1 MLTIALVFQG
11 LFFSVNASE
20 DVKAIISSGTE
31 REESLISA
39 SLSNE
44 NSHGYP
50 FSKGGLY
57 SAPLLVKGRVV
68 GFGDEKLQTKH
79 ARQYAERGLVDL
91 AIPELQKTTELYP
104 DDIEA
109 HAYLGWAYSQKGLIP
124 DAVRELQKVLEM
136 NPGLQKMPF
145 DYPMVKD
152 IPATVKEFT
161 TSFEDV
167 IDVINGFSGAHELL
181 GLCYVLQGRLGDALN
196 EYKKVLELESCF
208 VRKDF
213 TSDGKKLISP
223 IDQAIRE
230 YEDVLREMPDCVEA
244 YLRLACAHAEN
255 GILDA
260 AIENMKKVISM
271 EPDRLEAHVYLG
283 CFYAKKWMLDEAVK
297 ELDEAKQLRD
307 RIVEKLVTEAERF
320 IRDCMFDKAIAAT
333 REAMKIDSRNKKA
346 HWLLAMA
353 YSKKGEMDEAVKV
366 CKEIIGLYPDDIHA
380 YALLGWIYAQRDLFK
395 EAIDIAVQAVRIETE
410 NADIRALMAFIYASR
425 NQIHEAIAMC
435 NMVINKASGE
445 NVPADYGWVKGNVT
459 SIEQKRREVIDVMK
473 MRPDYTEAY
482 LCLGWLHSKNGEIDE
497 AITACKKA
505 IELMPDVTVQ
515 PLPLNSV
522 EEPTPSPSQ
531 EGNTKSPLLGGDLG
545 VGELLLPDSYDAYL
559 CLGNMYVQ
567 KGEIKNAITGYGK
580 VLEILSKKAQDNMSL
595 GLESTKKGDIG
606 QAINYFNEALRV
618 DPECEEAYALL
629 ADAYEKKGLH
639 SIGMALRLQ
648 GERLKQGVNN

>member
-11 LFFSVNASE
+11 LFFSVNASG
-20 DVKAIISSGTE
+20 DVKAKISSGAD
-31 REESLISA
+31 REEALISA

-57 SAPLLVKGRVV
+57 SAPLLVKGGERE
-68 GFGDEKLQTKH
+68 FLDKKSHIKQ

-196 EYKKVLELESCF
+196 EYKKVLELKSCF
-208 VRKDF
+208 VRKGVTVHPHLNLPHQGGGIQGNNEYSPPLVGGVRGGGELLRKGF
-213 TSDGKKLISP
+213 IANGKKAIST

-244 YLRLACAHAEN
+244 YLKLACAHAEK

-260 AIENMKKVISM
+260 AIEDIKKVISM

-283 CFYAKKWMLDEAVK
+283 CFYAKKWMLDEAIK
-297 ELDEAKQLRD
+297 ELCEAKELRD
-307 RIVEKLVTEAERF
+307 CILEKLITEGESS
-320 IRDCMFDKAIAAT
+320 IRNCMFDKAIAAT
-333 REAMKIDSRNKKA
+333 REAMKFDSRNRKA
-346 HWLLAMA
+346 HWLLALA
-353 YSKKGEMDEAVKV
+353 YGKKGEMDEAVKV
-366 CKEIIGLYPDDIHA
+366 CKEIIGLYPEDIHA
-380 YALLGWIYAQRDLFK
+380 YTFLGWIYAQRDLFK
-395 EAIDIAVQAVRIETE
+395 EAMDIAVQAVRIEPE

-435 NMVINKASGE
+435 NMVNNKASGE

-459 SIEQKRREVIDVMK
+459 SIEQKLREVIDVLK

-482 LCLGWLHSKNGEIDE
+482 LCLGWLHSKNGDIEK
-497 AITACKKA
+497 AIPAFKKA
-505 IELMPDVTVQ
+505 IEIM
-515 PLPLNSV
+515 
-522 EEPTPSPSQ
+522 
-531 EGNTKSPLLGGDLG
+531 
-545 VGELLLPDSYDAYL
+545 PDSYNAHL
-559 CLGNMYVQ
+559 CLGNMYVR
-567 KGEIKNAITGYGK
+567 KGEIKDAITEYGK
-580 VLEILSKKAQDNMSL
+580 VLEILSKKAQDSMSL
-595 GLESTKKGDIG
+595 GLESTRKGDSG
-606 QAINYFNEALRV
+606 QAVNYFNEVLRV

-629 ADAYEKKGLH
+629 ADAYEKRGLY
-639 SIGMALRLQ
+639 SVGMVLRLQ
-648 GERLKQGVNN
+648 GERLKQGAHN

>member
-11 LFFSVNASE
+11 LFFSVNASG
-20 DVKAIISSGTE
+20 DVKAKISSGAD
-31 REESLISA
+31 REEALISA

-109 HAYLGWAYSQKGLIP
+109 HAYLGWAYSQKGSIP

-208 VRKDF
+208 VRKGVTVHPHLNLPHQGGGIQGNNEYSPPLVGGVRGGGELLRKGF
-213 TSDGKKLISP
+213 IANGKKAIST

-244 YLRLACAHAEN
+244 YLKLACAHAEK

-260 AIENMKKVISM
+260 AIEDIKKVISM

-283 CFYAKKWMLDEAVK
+283 CFYAKKWMLDEAIK
-297 ELDEAKQLRD
+297 ELCEAKELRD
-307 RIVEKLVTEAERF
+307 CILEKLITEGESS
-320 IRDCMFDKAIAAT
+320 IRNCMFDKAIAAT
-333 REAMKIDSRNKKA
+333 REAMKFDSRNRKA
-346 HWLLAMA
+346 HWLLALA
-353 YSKKGEMDEAVKV
+353 YGKKGEMDEAVKV
-366 CKEIIGLYPDDIHA
+366 CKEIIGLYPEDIHA
-380 YALLGWIYAQRDLFK
+380 YTFLGWIYAQRDLFK
-395 EAIDIAVQAVRIETE
+395 EAMDIAVQAVRIEPE

-435 NMVINKASGE
+435 NMVNNKASGE

-459 SIEQKRREVIDVMK
+459 SIEQKLREVIDVLK

-482 LCLGWLHSKNGEIDE
+482 LCLGWLHSKNGDIEK
-497 AITACKKA
+497 AIPAFKKA
-505 IELMPDVTVQ
+505 IEIM
-515 PLPLNSV
+515 
-522 EEPTPSPSQ
+522 
-531 EGNTKSPLLGGDLG
+531 
-545 VGELLLPDSYDAYL
+545 PDSYNAHL
-559 CLGNMYVQ
+559 CLGNMYVR
-567 KGEIKNAITGYGK
+567 KGEIKDAITEYGK
-580 VLEILSKKAQDNMSL
+580 VLEILSKKAQDSMSL
-595 GLESTKKGDIG
+595 GLESTRKGDSG
-606 QAINYFNEALRV
+606 QAVNYFNEVLRV

-629 ADAYEKKGLH
+629 ADAYEKRGLY
-639 SIGMALRLQ
+639 SVGMVLRLQ
-648 GERLKQGVNN
+648 GERLKQGAHN

>member
-1 MLTIALVFQG
+1 MLTIALAVQG
-11 LFFSVNASE
+11 LFFSVN
-20 DVKAIISSGTE
+20 
-31 REESLISA
+31 
-39 SLSNE
+39 
-44 NSHGYP
+44 
-50 FSKGGLY
+50 
-57 SAPLLVKGRVV
+57 
-68 GFGDEKLQTKH
+68 FGDEKLQTKQ
-79 ARQYAERGLVDL
+79 AWQYVERGLVDL

-136 NPGLQKMPF
+136 NPDLQKMPF
-145 DYPMVKD
+145 DYPMLKD

-167 IDVINGFSGAHELL
+167 IDLINGFSGAHELL

-208 VRKDF
+208 VRKGVTAHPRLNLPPPPF
-213 TSDGKKLISP
+213 SPSARGTGGGIQGNNEYSPPLVGGVRGGGELLRRGFIANGKKAISP